1 MQLNITIYEDLSVN
15 SAESEDPFENLITK
29 YKNHPSIRSILDR
42 SRSTSFSLKTTS
54 QKDIEKEILNL
65 NVAKASQD

>member
-1 MQLNITIYEDLSVN
+1 MSVN
-15 SAESEDPFENLITK
+15 SAQSEDPFENLNTK
-29 YKNHPSIRSILDR
+29 YKNHPSIRSILDK
-42 SRSTSFSLKTTS
+42 SPNTSFSLKTIS